1 MRMLLILA
9 TLFLASGNSYGFW
22 WSKPA
27 DQAPK
32 EKGLLDRLMNPDRSA
47 KSEYAGKAFNT
58 GGSFSDRKF
67 STKDYAG
74 NKEFQSKS
82 YETKPFADSKQSWLG
97 KMLFP
102 AKKLP
107 ENLQGAN
114 SDATKKFATKEASVK
129 EYADATKKDPYTGKE
144 AFETKEVN
152 LKGKTQGAIDNDPH
166 LQEAV
171 KKGLSIDE
179 IKRLLNKP
187 GSPSK

>member
-9 TLFLASGNSYGFW
+9 ALFLASGNSYGFW

-27 DQAPK
+27 DLTPK

-47 KSEYAGKAFNT
+47 KSEYSGKAFNT

-114 SDATKKFATKEASVK
+114 KDATKKFATKEASVK
-129 EYADATKKDPYTGKE
+129 EYADANKKDPYTGKE

-187 GSPSK
+187 GTPSK

>member
-1 MRMLLILA
+1 MRRLLILV
-9 TLFLASGNSYGFW
+9 TVFLASGTSYGFW

-27 DQAPK
+27 EAAPE
-32 EKGLLDRLMNPDRSA
+32 EKGMLDRMMNPDRGSKSA
-47 KSEYAGKAFNT
+47 YEGKVFNA
-58 GGSFSDRKF
+58 GGSFSDKKV
-67 STKDYAG
+67 STKEFAG
-74 NKEFQSKS
+74 SKEFQSKT
-82 YETKPFADSKQSWLG
+82 YGTKSFGDSKESWFG

-107 ENLQGAN
+107 ESLRGAN
-114 SDATKKFATKEASVK
+114 RDAAKKFAVK
-129 EYADATKKDPYTGKE
+129 EVTVKEFADATKKDPYSGKE
-144 AFETKEVN
+144 SFETKQVN

-187 GSPSK
+187 GTPSN